1 VIETVQGFLTAISLR
16 RRLMA
21 NCSDL
26 MCPGEQPP
34 QAVLFLP
41 RILAMLHRQM
51 ILSLFREERIK
62 EASGIDITVLTLA

>member
-1 VIETVQGFLTAISLR
+1 
-16 RRLMA
+16 
-21 NCSDL
+21 